1 VTVRSPKDKRGK
13 DIAINYVWISHPL
26 LSISCPRPSQELG
39 NLLDA
44 SGCPKYKRCKE
55 QTVDVAFDNGT
66 LDAMIYGSPW
76 YPPDNVVDNTRMYM
90 NEIAS
95 SHDSVALL
103 PTDCHRY
110 FECWK
115 MTAYFEADLNNV
127 LIWCHSR
134 LSRFEQFIPVTVAAR
149 F

>member
-1 VTVRSPKDKRGK
+1 VDFSAVIVNQLSTSEAKDLGIFWMPADVR
-13 DIAINYVWISHPL
+13 N
-26 LSISCPRPSQELG
+26 
-39 NLLDA
+39 
-44 SGCPKYKRCKE
+44 KRCKE
-55 QTVDVAFDNGT
+55 QTVDVASDNGT

-76 YPPDNVVDNTRMYM
+76 YRPDNVMDNTRMYM
-90 NEIAS
+90 NEVAS
-95 SHDSVALL
+95 SHDSVVLHA
-103 PTDCHRY
+103 TDCHRY
-110 FECWK
+110 FACWK